1 MSSKAVT
8 RRSRLARRSACGPSL
23 SNSRSSC
30 RRCNASVS
38 SWAACSASSVSA
50 CSKNGCGAAGALP
63 WFGLQHRGAQQVQL
77 VEPGQRR
84 RRASQRRQPVPAVE
98 GLLQRSRLVA
108 RAVQSRPRLG
118 DDGDDLLAL
127 AAPQRLRG
135 NEGCLERCRPGC
147 FDRRVERLGP
157 EQLRQ
162 RLGQAAPEQ
171 RGQARRRVLALDQVA
186 RERGREQIAGDTA
199 APEVL
204 HHAEPHLA
212 VVAERCQR
220 HRHAGAEG
228 RFGQRTLAEAVD
240 GEDRGLVEGLQRHVQ
255 AQHHVR
261 IGQAVPAAQVV
272 QQLADERVGARGR
285 RAAQVRQRL
294 GDAAADAFAQ
304 LGRGGVGEGHD
315 QDVLHLQAPLEQQP
329 QVQAAQVP
337 GLAGAGRGFD
347 QARARERAAEDIE
360 CGCGHGFSRES

>member
-1 MSSKAVT
+1 MATICSRWLRHSACAATKAAWSVAGPGVSIGASSASGQSSRDSGLAK
-8 RRSRLARRSACGPSL
+8 RRPSRVDRLAGVSLRSI
-23 SNSRSSC
+23 R
-30 RRCNASVS
+30 
-38 SWAACSASSVSA
+38 W
-50 CSKNGCGAAGALP
+50 
-63 WFGLQHRGAQQVQL
+63 
-77 VEPGQRR
+77 
-84 RRASQRRQPVPAVE
+84 RASA
-98 GLLQRSRLVA
+98 
-108 RAVQSRPRLG
+108 
-118 DDGDDLLAL
+118 
-127 AAPQRLRG
+127 
-135 NEGCLERCRPGC
+135 
-147 FDRRVERLGP
+147 
-157 EQLRQ
+157 
-162 RLGQAAPEQ
+162 
-171 RGQARRRVLALDQVA
+171 
-186 RERGREQIAGDTA
+186 GREQIAGDTA

-228 RFGQRTLAEAVD
+228 RFGQRTLAEAVN
-240 GEDRGLVEGLQRHVQ
+240 GEDRGLVESLQRHVQ

-294 GDAAADAFAQ
+294 RDAAADAFAQ
-304 LGRGGVGEGHD
+304 LGRGGIGEGHH

-360 CGCGHGFSRES
+360 CGSGHGFSRES